1 MYTIA
6 NKHNKKTRKLSSSS
20 RNKHKSKSKN
30 KRKHKY
36 TIGKTRKYTKSHN
49 TIHIGGLARE
59 YLKKREGKQAYT
71 GKSQSVQA
79 LPDTVQA
86 LPAQQ
91 IASQRVKLARQS
103 LSQNQP
109 DVTISDSSRQGQTP
123 ISTRRS
129 AAPSRRSSTEMVTE
143 YGILPV
149 SPKFTEETP
158 LRPPQDNVD
167 EEENQRAESEAAKK
181 TEAQRLK
188 AAAEAK
194 KVQREERLNKK
205 KEDMKAASLE
215 MYNKFISTINDYDFD
230 TSTEEPYIRFSK
242 FIQEIMDLQFSIKD
256 DEFRKKAQTITD
268 QILTAYSALIS
279 YNCSTKF
286 LKKHF
291 QDYMG
296 KLKSQNKLQQ
306 TIKIVDPT
314 EPTPKI
320 DEQVSSITEKLT
332 RLAQA
337 QVCDHPLSE
346 HLVKEPVTDS
356 DSPFF
361 RFPSLPSFTIP
372 SFTSFTNPFKRTTQL
387 PEITPTTSTPKA
399 SAASADSPDTNDQN
413 DKATTNPSSPPPG
426 SVIQLKTFG
435 DNLDQESEEGRGRTR
450 TSFDKLSSSLRGT
463 TRTSA
468 AASTRT
474 NPNASTT
481 RSREAS
487 TVSTPPAPASIA
499 AQPSPTE
506 HIYYRSPNNTILTF
520 DIYKNDPEHP
530 NKIVIKYR
538 GYIGTSGN
546 TGNFISDNI
555 YRKKIPEADVYYNGY
570 QGAYTLAL
578 ILNQD
583 QFSSLKTAAQNNRQ
597 WTLIPAVAG
606 TPHITFPGTWHSDEA
621 SANSYIAVPAA
632 VSTRTTS
639 NASRRAPASGS
650 INYDVFN
657 DSEDNFED
665 RLG

>member
-49 TIHIGGLARE
+49 TIHIGGAARE
-59 YLKKREGKQAYT
+59 YLKKRQGKQAYT
-71 GKSQSVQA
+71 ANSQSVQA
-79 LPDTVQA
+79 LPDTAQA
-86 LPAQQ
+86 LPAQR
-91 IASQRVKLARQS
+91 RVSERLKQTRQS
-103 LSQNQP
+103 QDQS
-109 DVTISDSSRQGQTP
+109 DVPISDAEQV
-123 ISTRRS
+123 STLRSPRMS

-143 YGILPV
+143 YGTPPL
-149 SPKFTEETP
+149 SPKITEETP
-158 LRPPQDNVD
+158 LRLPQENVD
-167 EEENQRAESEAAKK
+167 QEAKLKTEAEAKK
-181 TEAQRLK
+181 AEAQRLK
-188 AAAEAK
+188 AEADAEAEAK
-194 KVQREERLNKK
+194 KVQREAQLQKK
-205 KEDMKAASLE
+205 KEDMKIESE
-215 MYNKFISTINDYDFD
+215 KMYNKFISTINDYNFE
-230 TSTEEPYIRFSK
+230 TSVEEPYIRFSK
-242 FIQEIMDLQFSIKD
+242 FIQEIMDLQFNIKD

-361 RFPSLPSFTIP
+361 RFPSFTIPSFTIP
-372 SFTSFTNPFKRTTQL
+372 SFNNPFKRTTQL

-435 DNLDQESEEGRGRTR
+435 DNLDQEPEEGRGRTR

-468 AASTRT
+468 AAPPPASAS
-474 NPNASTT
+474 ASTT

-487 TVSTPPAPASIA
+487 EPW
-499 AQPSPTE
+499 
-506 HIYYRSPNNTILTF
+506 
-520 DIYKNDPEHP
+520 
-530 NKIVIKYR
+530 
-538 GYIGTSGN
+538 TSR
-546 TGNFISDNI
+546 T
-555 YRKKIPEADVYYNGY
+555 
-570 QGAYTLAL
+570 
-578 ILNQD
+578 
-583 QFSSLKTAAQNNRQ
+583 
-597 WTLIPAVAG
+597 
-606 TPHITFPGTWHSDEA
+606 
-621 SANSYIAVPAA
+621 SYEDD
-632 VSTRTTS
+632 S
-639 NASRRAPASGS
+639 N
-650 INYDVFN
+650 
-657 DSEDNFED
+657 
-665 RLG
+665 LG